1 MEKKQAYTFTSADA
15 ENYDFYLGPV
25 IFEPYSKYLAANI
38 DPAGLSAVLELACG
52 TGRLTRH
59 LRKALDADVELWAT
73 DLSSDML
80 AIAKRE
86 LGEDGINFKAEDIQH
101 LSFADNTFDLAV
113 CQFGMMFLP
122 DKQQGFNEIYR
133 VLKPGGKLLCLT
145 WDSTL
150 NNPLFKLLI
159 NDLMLPH
166 FSDEDTARFFTPF
179 SLHNPQQLTD
189 WMENAGFKN
198 VTVNTIM
205 LPSGK
210 ASAEHLETG
219 IFRKHPLGQAVL
231 DKGRAAF
238 EDVVQKF
245 KAGIVERWGDG
256 DISVPTSALITAG
269 MKKAAG

>member
-25 IFEPYSKYLAANI
+25 IFEPYAKYLAAQN

-59 LRKALDADVELWAT
+59 LRKALPAEVQLWAT
-73 DLSSDML
+73 DVSNDML

-122 DKQQGFNEIYR
+122 DKQQGFDEIYR
-133 VLKPGGKLLCLT
+133 VLKPGGKLMCLT

-166 FSDEDTARFFTPF
+166 FTDEDTARFFTPF
-179 SLHNPQQLTD
+179 SLHDPRKLID
-189 WMENAGFKN
+189 WMQNAGFKN
-198 VTVNTIM
+198 VAVNTVM
-205 LPSGK
+205 LPSGIT
-210 ASAEHLETG
+210 SAVRLETA

-231 DKGRAAF
+231 DKSEAAF
-238 EDVVQKF
+238 EDVAQKF
-245 KAGIVERWGDG
+245 KAGILERWGDG
-256 DISVPTSALITAG
+256 DISFQTSALVTVG
-269 MKKAAG
+269 MKKVAG